1 MRTSGVLMHISS
13 LPSSQGIGT
22 FGKSA
27 YKFVDMLRDAGQTYW
42 QILPLCP
49 TSFGDSPYQSFSTF
63 AGNPYFIDLEILEKQ
78 GYIFPEEYKS
88 IDFGQD
94 SLRVDYEKIYFGRN
108 KVFDF
113 VEKHFFENLPS
124 DYEEFCVRNASWLDD
139 YSLFMALKDEFDGKS
154 FCDWPEKIKG
164 KDPDTLASYREKL
177 KNKIPRYKML
187 QYLFFDQWG
196 KLKGYANENGIKII
210 GDLPIYVAL
219 DSADVWA
226 NPKNFIMDEQNIPTV
241 VAGCPPDAFSKKGQL
256 WGNPVYDWDYM
267 KADNYSWWVERM
279 RFALKMYDVIRID
292 HFRGFD
298 SFYCIENGRPDATVG
313 EWRKGPGMDLFRAL
327 KKELGTLPVIAED
340 LGFLTPSVK
349 RLLKASKFPG
359 MKVLQF
365 AFSAGEDA
373 DYLPH
378 NYTKNSVVY
387 TGTHD
392 NDTII
397 GWIKSARRAELKY
410 AREYMNCK
418 RDLNKAMMRTAMAS
432 VSDTAILTM
441 QDLLYLGKEARMNVP
456 STLGTNW
463 MWRVS
468 DEQLNEHTF
477 DLIKSYTKTYARER
491 KKEKK

>member
-13 LPSSQGIGT
+13 LPNSQGIGT

-63 AGNPYFIDLEILEKQ
+63 AGNPYFIDLEILETQ
-78 GYIFPEEYKS
+78 GFLKADEYKD

-94 SLRVDYEKIYFGRN
+94 KTKVDYQKIYFGRN
-108 KVFDF
+108 KVFEK
-113 VEKHFFENLPS
+113 VEKHFFKNTP
-124 DYEEFCVRNASWLDD
+124 DDFDDFCQKNAFWLDD
-139 YSLFMALKDEFDGKS
+139 YSLFMAIKDEFLGKEFS
-154 FCDWPEKIKG
+154 KWDDDIKNR
-164 KDPDTLASYREKL
+164 KPSALAHY
-177 KNKIPRYKML
+177 KNATKQKQNLHKML
-187 QYLFFDQWG
+187 QYLFFEQWE
-196 KLKGYANENGIKII
+196 KLKNYANENGIKII
-210 GDLPIYVAL
+210 GDLPIYVAA
-219 DSADVWA
+219 DSSDVWA
-226 NPKNFIMDEQNIPTV
+226 SPENFLLDQTNTPTV
-241 VAGCPPDAFSKKGQL
+241 VAGCPPDAFSKDGQL
-256 WGNPVYDWDYM
+256 WGNPVYDWEYM
-267 KADNYSWWVERM
+267 KNDNYSWWVKRLEY
-279 RFALKMYDVIRID
+279 ALKLYDVIRID

-298 SFYCIENGRPDATVG
+298 SFYCIEYGRTTARVG
-313 EWRKGPGMDLFRAL
+313 EWRKGPGMDLFRTL
-327 KKELGTLPVIAED
+327 KRELGTLPVIAED

-365 AFSAGEDA
+365 AFSSGEDT

-392 NDTII
+392 NDTIL
-397 GWIKSARRAELKY
+397 GWLKTAKRSEKKF

-418 RDLNKAMMRTAMAS
+418 RDLHINMMRTALSS

-441 QDLLYLGKEARMNVP
+441 QDLLYLGSDARMNVP

-463 MWRVS
+463 LWRAS
-468 DEQLNEHTF
+468 HEQLNEHTF
-477 DLIKSYTKTYARER
+477 DLLSCYTKTYARER
-491 KKEKK
+491 KKEKI